1 LQNNCLNYTAA
12 RAISK
17 ETDQNYLNRQNINS
31 YGSYLLSI
39 PTNGEIKTNALR
51 MREALNILQF
61 LIRCRVCKPRIR
73 HTAAMCLGSAFIEL
87 CVTQHSDN
95 EFHLSTILLLIASFL
110 ISSLDFLLKIKK

>member
-31 YGSYLLSI
+31 YGSNLLSI

-61 LIRCRVCKPRIR
+61 LIRCRVC
-73 HTAAMCLGSAFIEL
+73 
-87 CVTQHSDN
+87 
-95 EFHLSTILLLIASFL
+95 
-110 ISSLDFLLKIKK
+110 